1 MIKNLRYNHQLERLP
16 HKNPNRDLIKLPV
29 MIEICNVQLQVD
41 TFIASKIKTVN
52 LISSWYIVQLMYIMQ
67 SLIGILDSQVVD
79 DQNTKS
85 SFILVTVI
93 FILDID

>member
-1 MIKNLRYNHQLERLP
+1 MSLQTIIFG
-16 HKNPNRDLIKLPV
+16 NPGQDIAYQEYVN
-29 MIEICNVQLQVD
+29 NSYANN
-41 TFIASKIKTVN
+41 FIVSKIKTVN

-79 DQNTKS
+79 DQIIKS

>member
-1 MIKNLRYNHQLERLP
+1 MRA
-16 HKNPNRDLIKLPV
+16 
-29 MIEICNVQLQVD
+29 ICNVKLQVD

-52 LISSWYIVQLMYIMQ
+52 LISSWYMVQLMYIMQ

-79 DQNTKS
+79 DLNTKS
-85 SFILVTVI
+85 SVILVTVI

>member
-1 MIKNLRYNHQLERLP
+1 MRA
-16 HKNPNRDLIKLPV
+16 
-29 MIEICNVQLQVD
+29 ICNVKLQVD

>member
-1 MIKNLRYNHQLERLP
+1 MRA
-16 HKNPNRDLIKLPV
+16 
-29 MIEICNVQLQVD
+29 ICNVKLQVD

-52 LISSWYIVQLMYIMQ
+52 LISSWYMVQLMYIMQ